1 MEHASIDGRRRNK
14 TSVPILYPSRKSETD
29 AAPSLRPASPPKRNP
44 WAPAKKPRANP
55 TAGMFPPLP
64 KPQAPW
70 SPVKTPTASMSRASS
85 LSPGKKRSIDDTVS
99 GALGPGSTSPSSI
112 TSSSS
117 RHIFEAAAPRATS
130 NLWNCPFGADV
141 VVRSG
146 NLSFRVHRNIVVPQS
161 GWFRDNLPPPN
172 VDGTPVVVTVG
183 FAPETVAHCLRFIY
197 TDKVEICD
205 IDTQNPW
212 HAAHIPCCVLAYTTA
227 VHLRM
232 AKMTRHLLHVVEN
245 TSSELGALIH
255 RDHISQK
262 LDCSKWVQ
270 FSWHYQRA
278 LDIIVRGQ
286 PQKLMV
292 PMRLAMASI
301 LDAVLFWVVRHPLFA
316 SDLKT
321 PWQRI
326 LENSMHD
333 IAEYKQLCRSTHL
346 FNSPLPDELALLELF
361 EQTKAEKGPPEPS
374 KSVGTQTEDG
384 GSEQELKGQ
393 RSDVSFTQRER
404 RGSL

>member
-1 MEHASIDGRRRNK
+1 
-14 TSVPILYPSRKSETD
+14 
-29 AAPSLRPASPPKRNP
+29 
-44 WAPAKKPRANP
+44 
-55 TAGMFPPLP
+55 
-64 KPQAPW
+64 
-70 SPVKTPTASMSRASS
+70 MSRASS

-99 GALGPGSTSPSSI
+99 GAFGPGSTSPSSI

-141 VVRSG
+141 V
-146 NLSFRVHRNIVVPQS
+146 S

-205 IDTQNPW
+205 IDAQKPW
-212 HAAHIPCCVLAYTTA
+212 NAAHIPCCVLAYTTA
-227 VHLRM
+227 VYLRM
-232 AKMTRHLLHVVEN
+232 AKMTCHLLRVVEN
-245 TSSELGALIH
+245 TSSELGALIR

-262 LDCSKWVQ
+262 LDCSQWVQ

-301 LDAVLFWVVRHPLFA
+301 LDAVLFWVARHPLFA
-316 SDLKT
+316 SDMKT
-321 PWQRI
+321 PWQKI

-333 IAEYKQLCRSTHL
+333 IAEYKQLCRSAHL

-361 EQTKAEKGPPEPS
+361 EQTKAEEEPPEPS
-374 KSVGTQTEDG
+374 KSVGTQTEDD
-384 GSEQELKGQ
+384 GSDQGLKGQ
-393 RSDVSFTQRER
+393 RSDFPFTKRER

>member
-1 MEHASIDGRRRNK
+1 MEHASIDGRRRTK
-14 TSVPILYPSRKSETD
+14 ASVPTLHPSRKSEKD
-29 AAPSLRPASPPKRNP
+29 AAPSLRPASPPKSNP
-44 WAPAKKPRANP
+44 WAPAKKPRVNP

-70 SPVKTPTASMSRASS
+70 SPVKTPTA
-85 LSPGKKRSIDDTVS
+85 IS
-99 GALGPGSTSPSSI
+99 GAFGPGSTSPSSI
-112 TSSSS
+112 TSTSS

-205 IDTQNPW
+205 IDIQKPW
-212 HAAHIPCCVLAYTTA
+212 NAAHIPCCVLAYTTA
-227 VHLRM
+227 VYLRM
-232 AKMTRHLLHVVEN
+232 AKMTCHLLRVVEN
-245 TSSELGALIH
+245 TSSELGALIR

-262 LDCSKWVQ
+262 LDCSQWVQ

-321 PWQRI
+321 PWQKI

-333 IAEYKQLCRSTHL
+333 IAEYKQQCRSAHL
-346 FNSPLPDELALLELF
+346 FNSPLPDELTLLELF
-361 EQTKAEKGPPEPS
+361 AQTKAEKEPPEPS
-374 KSVGTQTEDG
+374 KSVGTQTEDD
-384 GSEQELKGQ
+384 GS
-393 RSDVSFTQRER
+393 D
-404 RGSL
+404 